1 MAPISPLP
9 DRADTR
15 DMLLTVA
22 ERLFLADGYDKVS
35 VRSICA
41 GAGVNPA
48 AVHYHFG
55 SKDGLTTA
63 LIETRLAPLW
73 ADPLEA
79 IDTSPDAGTTV
90 ADVVTVIVAPFVAL
104 HADPLGHLHL
114 QLLARFVDDHPDAT
128 WSRPW
133 FHLDEW
139 ATVLT
144 ALVPG
149 LDAANA
155 RRRWALAF
163 ALLLTRFGGQRSLS
177 AESISTLTQFVNAG
191 LDAPADPAQPH
202 PAQPQRRD
210 R

>member
-1 MAPISPLP
+1 MAPSSPLP

-15 DMLLTVA
+15 DTLMTVA

-41 GAGVNPA
+41 TAGVNPA

-63 LIETRLAPLW
+63 LIETRLAPVW
-73 ADPLEA
+73 ADPLGA
-79 IDTSPDAGTTV
+79 IATSPGSDATV
-90 ADVVTVIVAPFVAL
+90 ADVVSVIVAPFVAL
-104 HADPLGHLHL
+104 HSDPLGHLHL

-144 ALVPG
+144 ALIPG
-149 LDAANA
+149 LDTADA

-163 ALLLTRFGGQRSLS
+163 ALLLARFGGQRSLS
-177 AESISTLTQFVNAG
+177 ADAISTLTQFVTAG
-191 LDAPADPAQPH
+191 LGAPADPS
-202 PAQPQRRD
+202 QPQRRD